1 MSLAPRN
8 IRYHAYVLA
17 DRLLAMN
24 FKSALFDHIFDRF
37 ASGTYAGYP
46 LIRSLFLRL
55 TAFDPMA
62 QLFVDGHC
70 INNAIHYYTEP
81 NELPQDFLMG
91 ILRKMHAMKASSDK
105 EKVLKRDDYK
115 I

>member
-1 MSLAPRN
+1 
-8 IRYHAYVLA
+8 
-17 DRLLAMN
+17 
-24 FKSALFDHIFDRF
+24 
-37 ASGTYAGYP
+37 
-46 LIRSLFLRL
+46 
-55 TAFDPMA
+55 MA

-70 INNAIHYYTEP
+70 INNVIHYYTEP